1 MAKVQGEENGTAM
14 RALAR
19 QIFLDALGE
28 CSVAKAFAKNL
39 ECHREVLRI
48 CDDLYDLRSFSRVLA
63 IAFGKAAR
71 PMAEELIATI
81 GAAAQGIVV
90 EPEIGPVAPLLPGF
104 RHYLGGH
111 PTPNA
116 GSLAAA
122 NAVLKSLA
130 SQSQNALVIFLLSG
144 GGSSILE
151 KPLGTEGDGEISQ
164 ADLTNTHRALVYCGA
179 PIAEVNAVRKHL
191 SAVKGGRLAVAANNG
206 GARAQVSIM
215 VSDVPDSALDALA
228 SGPTM
233 PDSTTTDDCYEIAAR
248 YKLLTAL
255 PEAVRELFERRAL
268 EETPK
273 KDDSAFHNCRWW
285 PVLSNRSLEQAAAA
299 AASRAGFAVEIDNT
313 CDDWDY
319 ARAADYLLKRVRELR
334 KGVSRVCLI
343 SGGEVTV
350 TVPPEAKPGIG
361 GRNQQFVLHCAQQIA
376 GENIATL
383 SAGSDGIDGN
393 SEAAGAVA
401 DGTTVTRASQLGLEA
416 SGYLSSF
423 DSFTFFQ
430 RLQDT
435 IVTGPSGN
443 NIRDLRVLLTW

>member
-1 MAKVQGEENGTAM
+1 M
-14 RALAR
+14 RGLAR
-19 QIFLDALGE
+19 QIFLEALAE
-28 CSVAKAFAKNL
+28 CGVAKAFAKNL

-71 PMAEELIATI
+71 PMAEGLIGAV

-90 EPEIGPVAPLLPGF
+90 EPELGPVAPLLPGF

-122 NAVLKSLA
+122 NAVLKSLG
-130 SQSQNALVIFLLSG
+130 SQAQNALVIFLLSG

-151 KPLGTEGDGEISQ
+151 KPLETAEDGEISA
-164 ADLTNTHRALVYCGA
+164 ADLTVTHRALVYCGA
-179 PIAEVNAVRKHL
+179 PIAEINAVRKHL
-191 SAVKGGRLAVAANNG
+191 SAVKGGRLALAANHG
-206 GARAQVSIM
+206 GARAQVSVM
-215 VSDVPDSALDALA
+215 VSDVPDSSLDALA

-233 PDSTTTDDCYEIAAR
+233 PDSTTKEECYEIAAR
-248 YKLLTAL
+248 YKLLPEL
-255 PEAVRELFERRAL
+255 PSAVRALFEGRAL

-273 KDDSAFHNCRWW
+273 KDDPAFHNCRWW
-285 PVLSNRSLEQAAAA
+285 PVLSNRSLEQAAATA
-299 AASRAGFAVEIDNT
+299 ATRAGFAVEVDNS

-319 ARAADYLLKRVRELR
+319 ARAADYLLKRVLELR

-343 SGGEVTV
+343 AGGEVTV
-350 TVPPEAKPGIG
+350 TVPPAVKPGTG
-361 GRNQQFVLHCAQQIA
+361 GRNQHFALHCAQQIA
-376 GENIATL
+376 GGNIAVL

-401 DGTTVTRASQLGLEA
+401 DGTTVKRAKELNLDA
-416 SGYLSSF
+416 SKHLNGF
-423 DSFTFFQ
+423 DSFPFFKG
-430 RLQDT
+430 LGDE
-435 IVTGPSGN
+435 VVSGPTGN
-443 NIRDLRVLLTW
+443 NIRDLRILLAW